1 MYQTIHSGKLGET
14 MISRF
19 LTVIGV
25 TYVAIIAV
33 VAAFCI
39 FDTFDDVGVSKG
51 EASQLAAQTQRVN
64 HIDRGLPYP
73 QRLPATPEYVDGKPA
88 KYRIGKDG
96 DETKTKT
103 PKKQEAY
110 ITVSNYL
117 VIWTADWCPYC
128 PKMKALGGKLEAE
141 GFHVIYLDLDDNREE
156 AKRLGITRIPTA
168 IVYDSKVEVLRLTG
182 MGGLSESQIRAVLRK
197 DTENTD
203 NYDIY
208 NGPTL

>member
-1 MYQTIHSGKLGET
+1 

-25 TYVAIIAV
+25 THVAIIAV

-39 FDTFDDVGVSKG
+39 FDTFNDVGASER
-51 EASQLAAQTQRVN
+51 EASQLVAQTQRVDQ
-64 HIDRGLPYP
+64 IDRGLPYS

-96 DETKTKT
+96 DEAKTKT
-103 PKKQEAY
+103 PKKQEAD

-128 PKMKALGGKLEAE
+128 PKMKALGEKLEAE
-141 GFHVIYLDLDDNREE
+141 GFHVVYLDLDDNREE
-156 AKRLGITRIPTA
+156 ARRLGITRIPTA
-168 IVYDSKVEVLRLTG
+168 IVYDSKAEVLRLTG
-182 MGGLSESQIRAVLRK
+182 MSGLRESQIRAVLRK
-197 DTENTD
+197 DPETPD

-208 NGPTL
+208 